1 MQPLN
6 SCELVLNVTYS
17 LALKSYPSYPEWMP
31 WLRSGCPVGQLSR
44 ALVGSPKGAR
54 GVGLRKPRSLLLP
67 LVINFSE
74 ALCPLPYTPIHLND
88 LSDCTKTA
96 SHKKNAVHCWQVLSQ
111 TCPRCRYISRTAS
124 RWRCYGNFWL
134 LFCKFWLNH
143 NCVFWGSSLVWFI
156 VANVAQC
163 FARLKMRRCSTSSVI
178 GGAASVSWFDSGG
191 ADGTSWHKV
200 VIGNTSLAW
209 A

>member
-17 LALKSYPSYPEWMP
+17 LALKSNPSYPEWMP

-96 SHKKNAVHCWQVLSQ
+96 SHKKMLSIVDRCCLKHAQDADTYQRLLPHGAVMGTFDYC
-111 TCPRCRYISRTAS
+111 
-124 RWRCYGNFWL
+124 
-134 LFCKFWLNH
+134 
-143 NCVFWGSSLVWFI
+143 
-156 VANVAQC
+156 
-163 FARLKMRRCSTSSVI
+163 
-178 GGAASVSWFDSGG
+178 SVSSDWTTIVCSEAVLWYD
-191 ADGTSWHKV
+191 
-200 VIGNTSLAW
+200 
-209 A
+209 